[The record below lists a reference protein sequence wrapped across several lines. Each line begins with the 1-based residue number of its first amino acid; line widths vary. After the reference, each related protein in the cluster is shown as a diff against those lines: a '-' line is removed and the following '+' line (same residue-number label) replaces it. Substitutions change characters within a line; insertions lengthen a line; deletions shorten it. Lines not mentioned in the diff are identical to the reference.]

1 MPLPRLVLLVLC
13 ALLVLAAP
21 AAAKPATRTYA
32 LPATATNP
40 EGIAADQRTRTFYV
54 TTVGDGAVYRGVQG
68 ADGPLELFLPG
79 GQDGRT
85 SAAGIK
91 VDEKRRLL
99 VIAGGP
105 TGAVFVYDLATRAL
119 VNRIDLGGQFV
130 NDVTILKNGDVYA
143 TESGDVDPGVFR
155 IPAATVAGASDAF
168 EPIDVSPPVAPA
180 PGFNLNGIAAAQ
192 NGKYVLVVQ
201 SNTGRLFRID
211 TRTRVTTEVPVA
223 GGPLT
228 NGDGILLQGRTL
240 YVVRNRNQEIAA
252 VRLRGDLSSG
262 RVVARLTDPTF
273 EDPTTV
279 ARLGGRLLVV
289 NAEFFRAPTPPFTV
303 SEVRLP

>member
-168 EPIDVSPPVAPA
+168 EPIDVSPRSRPRRASTSTASPPRRTASTSSSSSRTPA
-180 PGFNLNGIAAAQ
+180 ACSASTPGRASRPRSRSPA
-192 NGKYVLVVQ
+192 
-201 SNTGRLFRID
+201 GR
-211 TRTRVTTEVPVA
+211 
-223 GGPLT
+223 
-228 NGDGILLQGRTL
+228 
-240 YVVRNRNQEIAA
+240 
-252 VRLRGDLSSG
+252 
-262 RVVARLTDPTF
+262 
-273 EDPTTV
+273 
-279 ARLGGRLLVV
+279 
-289 NAEFFRAPTPPFTV
+289 
-303 SEVRLP
+303 